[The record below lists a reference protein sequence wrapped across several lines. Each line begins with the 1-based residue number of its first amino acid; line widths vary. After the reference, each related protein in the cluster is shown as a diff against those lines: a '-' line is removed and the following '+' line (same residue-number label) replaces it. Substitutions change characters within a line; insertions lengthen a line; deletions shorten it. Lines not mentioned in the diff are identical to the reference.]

1 MVERESNSRKRTR
14 SAKGLAFDEMTNA
27 KVKSPSV
34 KQARLVGK
42 TNKSLVKESKVSNK
56 IVFKGNN
63 GIQEETS
70 DKNQVNNNSNV
81 SNRNTKAK
89 KFPDKVKVKQKILD
103 LCFKNVWRKELNKE
117 TKAKLGKVRAKEISN
132 SKSVLQ
138 EADIEVDVRDGINL
152 DVEGGPED
160 LDYVDD
166 IIDEDLSDFK
176 EVETLENVTEP
187 TGIVDSRLPRAT
199 GSSGNK
205 IPVQGAQN
213 KCKCWA
219 QHLRET
225 LVHHPLLTKQRS

>member
-27 KVKSPSV
+27 KLKSPSV

-138 EADIEVDVRDGINL
+138 EADIR
-152 DVEGGPED
+152 
-160 LDYVDD
+160 
-166 IIDEDLSDFK
+166 
-176 EVETLENVTEP
+176 
-187 TGIVDSRLPRAT
+187 SR
-199 GSSGNK
+199 
-205 IPVQGAQN
+205 
-213 KCKCWA
+213 C
-219 QHLRET
+219 
-225 LVHHPLLTKQRS
+225 QRWH